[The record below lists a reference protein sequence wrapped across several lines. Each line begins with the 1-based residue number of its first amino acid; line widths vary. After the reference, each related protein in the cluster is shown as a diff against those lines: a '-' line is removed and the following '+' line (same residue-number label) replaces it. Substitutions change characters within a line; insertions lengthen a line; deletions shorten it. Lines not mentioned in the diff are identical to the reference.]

1 MLIFKQIQEA
11 DFSQIKQKLKKCTFV
26 NTNFES
32 ANVSRIILFF
42 YTIIWN
48 LLCFEKSMT
57 HGNI

>member
-1 MLIFKQIQEA
+1 LMLIYKQIQEA

-42 YTIIWN
+42 IQLYEISYV
-48 LLCFEKSMT
+48 LKSL
-57 HGNI
+57 